1 MHSVTSRIEPD
12 SPPAAPSL
20 LDQILPS
27 YEFHGQTE
35 RVVLAPPEVVFR
47 ALREVTLA
55 EMPLARRLG
64 NLRYLPGRL
73 LDRTLPADD
82 ARPFFEVAGLKPLL
96 EVPNREAVF
105 VTIGRLHDLTDQQFV
120 PVSDLAAFQRFS
132 NPDYQK
138 LAISIRLERSFPP
151 GANRLIVEHRTLP
164 LGPSGRWKFALYW
177 WLMIRWASD
186 FMSGLLLDAVVRRAE
201 GAQPAR

>member
-1 MHSVTSRIEPD
+1 MHSGSSQAGAET
-12 SPPAAPSL
+12 PPPVPAL
-20 LDQILPS
+20 LDQVLPS
-27 YEFHGQTE
+27 YEFRGQTE
-35 RVVLAPPEVVFR
+35 RVVLASPEVVFR
-47 ALREVTLA
+47 SLREVTLA

-73 LDRTLPADD
+73 LGRTPPADD

-96 EVPNREAVF
+96 ELPDREAVF
-105 VTIGRLHDLTDQQFV
+105 VTIGRLHDITDQQVV

-138 LAISIRLERSFPP
+138 LAISIRLEPSFPP

-177 WLMIRWASD
+177 WLMIRWTSD

-201 GAQPAR
+201 DSLSPR